1 MGETSVALFTGHI
14 TNKLDRKGRISVP
27 AGFRST
33 LGKQTFHGIA
43 AYPSLD
49 GTNAIE
55 GSGIDMLQ
63 NLSDRFSN
71 ANPFS
76 PEFRNAKLALFSNI
90 DQLPFDSEGRI
101 SLPTRL
107 IELAN
112 LSSQASFVGLG
123 ATFQIWEP
131 EAFKAARKQAM
142 QRAYKELA
150 KLELPPSQI
159 SGEKNDSSR

>member
-101 SLPTRL
+101 SLPSRL

-123 ATFQIWEP
+123 DTFQIWEP
-131 EAFKAARKQAM
+131 AAFEKFRLESKKKSKTY
-142 QRAYKELA
+142 RASLKWEH
-150 KLELPPSQI
+150 KLN
-159 SGEKNDSSR
+159 K